1 MAIQTA
7 TLHAWPQAYQRHQ
20 AMEKLE
26 GMIHSLSLSKP
37 EDKQLASCLLP
48 LLHALNWD
56 GDVRHLSE
64 ALPFKPERMD
74 VEAFQATM
82 ANLGYSVSHHELS
95 LDKLDKRLLP
105 CLFVPE
111 NGAPV
116 VLLHYEHNDVWTV
129 YDSREQRILSYS
141 SSPQGMA
148 YFFAPFAATQTI
160 PTPHRYGWLGFWQM
174 TKRFRPIAI
183 QLFIISCVLSI
194 VVLATPLFI
203 MGVYDHVL
211 GDSSFMT
218 LEYFILGIALALTA
232 EAGFRSLRANMLSYF
247 AARVDALM
255 STSIFERLLYLP
267 PSLTER
273 APIAS
278 QIARIRD
285 FDSVREFLTSPIAI
299 TWLELPFSLLFI
311 GVIYLV
317 AGQLAYVPLAALGGY
332 LLMIV
337 LVRPVVKKRLAASS
351 MTGMQR
357 HELMMETIAKME
369 SIHTNRANTK
379 WQERFRATS
388 GAACLENFR
397 ATMTLHIIETLSYVF
412 MMGAAIGT
420 LSFGVYQVM
429 EGHITSGALIATM
442 MLTWRVIGPLQTI
455 CSSMAR
461 MDHVTSSITQIQR
474 LLELIPEHN
483 PRHIVKPLRNVQGK
497 VTFNRVSLRYSADAE
512 PAVLGVNF
520 EIQPGEVIAI
530 KGDNGSGKS
539 SLLKLITGMYRPQSG
554 TILLDDMDIRQ
565 FDPLELRHVI
575 AYVPQGA
582 DFFTGTIAENLR
594 LANPEA
600 NEKDIISALMKAC
613 AYDEIKNLP
622 EGVNTMLQ
630 EDASEQFSFMLLQ
643 RLNLARAY
651 IKDTPIVIFDEAS
664 YSLGAM
670 SDEAFAESVR
680 NMRGQRTVIMVTH
693 REDHMQ
699 LADRLFVMDK
709 GILTVSGKPT
719 EVLNHLYGAKK

>member
-1 MAIQTA
+1 MATQTA
-7 TLHAWPQAYQRHQ
+7 TLHSWPQAYQRHQ
-20 AMEKLE
+20 AIEKLE
-26 GMIHSLSLSKP
+26 TIIQSLALGKP

-56 GDVRHLSE
+56 GEVRHLTE

-74 VEAFQATM
+74 VDAFQETM
-82 ANLGYSVSHHELS
+82 ANLGYHASHEALT
-95 LDKLDKRLLP
+95 LDRLDVRLLP
-105 CLFVPE
+105 CLFVPQD
-111 NGAPV
+111 GDPIV
-116 VLLHYEHNDVWTV
+116 VLHYEHNGVWTV

-141 SSPQGMA
+141 RNPEGTA
-148 YFFAPFAATQTI
+148 YFFAPFTSV
-160 PTPHRYGWLGFWQM
+160 PTVPMPHRYGWLGFWQM
-174 TKRFRPIAI
+174 TKRFRPIAV
-183 QLFIISCVLSI
+183 QLFIISCVLSVI
-194 VVLATPLFI
+194 VLATPLFI

-218 LEYFILGIALALTA
+218 LEYFILGIALALAA

-299 TWLELPFSLLFI
+299 TWLELPFSIVFI
-311 GVIYLV
+311 GVIYLI
-317 AGQLAYVPLAALGGY
+317 AGPLAYVPLAALGGY
-332 LLMIV
+332 LLMIAI
-337 LVRPVVKKRLAASS
+337 VRPIVKKRLAMAS

-357 HELMMETIAKME
+357 HELMMETIGKME
-369 SIHTNRANTK
+369 DIHTNRANAK

-397 ATMTLHIIETLSYVF
+397 ATMILQIIETLSYMF

-420 LSFGVYQVM
+420 LSFGVYEVM

-442 MLTWRVIGPLQTI
+442 MLAWRVIGPLQTI

-461 MDHVTSSITQIQR
+461 MDHVTTSITQIQR

-483 PRHIVKPLRNVQGK
+483 PRHIVKPLRNVRGK

-512 PAVLGVNF
+512 PAVLGVSF

-554 TILLDDMDIRQ
+554 TIMLDDMDIRQ
-565 FDPLELRHVI
+565 FDPLELRHVL

-582 DFFTGTIAENLR
+582 DFFSGTIAENLR
-594 LANPEA
+594 LVNPEA
-600 NEKDIISALMKAC
+600 SEADIINALTKAC
-613 AYDEIKNLP
+613 AYEEIKHLP
-622 EGVNTMLQ
+622 EGIHTMLQ
-630 EDASEQFSFMLLQ
+630 EDASEQLSFMLLQ

-651 IKDTPIVIFDEAS
+651 IKDTPIVILDEAS
-664 YSLGAM
+664 HSLG
-670 SDEAFAESVR
+670 SINDEAFVESIK

-709 GILTVSGKPT
+709 GILTVSGKPA